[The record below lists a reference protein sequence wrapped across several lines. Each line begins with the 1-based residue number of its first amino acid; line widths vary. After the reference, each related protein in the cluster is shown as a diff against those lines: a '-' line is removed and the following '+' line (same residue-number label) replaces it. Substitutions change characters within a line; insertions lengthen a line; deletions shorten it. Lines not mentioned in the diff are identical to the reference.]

1 MMRLLGAYEGNFM
14 LPTTRYAKS
23 GDIHVAYQVFGDG
36 DIDLVFFPGFVSN
49 IEIYWE
55 EPHFAR
61 WLRKLASFSR
71 VITFDKRGT
80 GLSDRLEILPT
91 MDERMDDVR
100 AVMDAAGS
108 ERAAVFG
115 LSESGSL
122 ATLFAAH
129 YPERCR
135 AARAVGCLCQIQLV
149 VSDRRET

>member
-1 MMRLLGAYEGNFM
+1 M
-14 LPTTRYAKS
+14 LPNTRYAK
-23 GDIHVAYQVFGDG
+23 ICKVNVAYQVFGNG

-49 IEIYWE
+49 IEVYWE

-61 WLRKLASFSR
+61 WLRKLASFAR

-80 GLSDRLEILPT
+80 GLSDRLDVLPT

-108 ERAAVFG
+108 ERAAIFG
-115 LSESGSL
+115 MSEGGSL

-135 AARAVGCLCQIQLV
+135 PLV
-149 VSDRRET
+149 LWGPFAKFSSA

>member
-1 MMRLLGAYEGNFM
+1 M
-14 LPTTRYAKS
+14 LPKTRYAKS
-23 GDIHVAYQVFGDG
+23 GNVHVAYQVFGSG

-49 IEIYWE
+49 IEVYWE

-61 WLRKLASFSR
+61 WLRRLGSFAR

-80 GLSDRLEILPT
+80 GLSDRLDVLPT

-108 ERAAVFG
+108 ERAAIFG
-115 LSESGSL
+115 LSEGGSL
-122 ATLFAAH
+122 AALFAAH

-135 AARAVGCLCQIQLV
+135 GSSSLGCLRKIQLRV
-149 VSDRRET
+149 PDCGKRSEVL

>member
-1 MMRLLGAYEGNFM
+1 M

-23 GDIHVAYQVFGDG
+23 GNVPVAYQVFGNG

-49 IEIYWE
+49 IEVYWE

-61 WLRKLASFSR
+61 WLRKLASFAR

-80 GLSDRLEILPT
+80 GLSDRLDVLPT
-91 MDERMDDVR
+91 MDEHMDDVR

-108 ERAAVFG
+108 EQAAIFG
-115 LSESGSL
+115 MSEGGSL

-135 AARAVGCLCQIQLV
+135 ALV
-149 VSDRRET
+149 LWGAFAKFSFAFPT